1 MVSFRELG
9 LFNTKKMFEVAL
21 DKHFAIPGYNVTNLE
36 QFQAV
41 LIGCG
46 ETNSPL
52 IIQIN
57 PTSLL
62 YANEIILKHLAKG
75 CVELAKDL
83 GYAIPIAL
91 HLDHGNSFELCKSCI
106 ENGFSSIMIDGSH
119 LTYDENIKL
128 TKHVVEYAKKRDVSV
143 EAELGIVGRPDKNEL
158 REPLQFTDPDK
169 AKEFINRS
177 GCNSLAIAIGTSHGA
192 YKFKV
197 EKLSDVPELRFD
209 VLEEIKKKIKNF
221 PLVLHG
227 ASSVLQEFVEV
238 INSNGGTIKQA
249 FGVPEDQLRKVAQL
263 GICKINIATDSRLL
277 FTARVRKY
285 FNDHPNH
292 FDPRQYLGFAR
303 DAIIEMVKRKNLEVL
318 GSAGQ
323 AKYI

>member
-9 LFNTKKMFEVAL
+9 LCNTKKMFEVAL
-21 DKHFAIPGYNVTNLE
+21 DRHFAVPGYNVTNLE

-57 PTSLL
+57 PTSLI
-62 YANEIILKHLAKG
+62 YANEIILKHLAQG
-75 CVELAKDL
+75 CVELAKNL
-83 GYAIPIAL
+83 GYDIPIAL

-106 ENGFSSIMIDGSH
+106 ETGFSSVMIDGSH
-119 LTYDENIKL
+119 LNYDENIKL
-128 TKHVVEYAKKRDVSV
+128 TKQVVEFAKTKDVSV
-143 EAELGIVGRPDKNEL
+143 EAELGIVGRPAKNEL
-158 REPLQFTDPDK
+158 RKLFQFTDPDK
-169 AKEFINRS
+169 AKEFIKS
-177 GCNSLAIAIGTSHGA
+177 TGCDSLAIAIGTSHGA

-197 EKLSDVPELRFD
+197 EKTSDIPELRFD
-209 VLEEIKKKIKNF
+209 VLQEITKNIEKF

-227 ASSVLQEFVEV
+227 ASSVLQEFVEI
-238 INSNGGTIKQA
+238 INSNGGSIKQA
-249 FGVPEDQLRKVAQL
+249 FGVPEDQLRKASQF

-277 FTARVRKY
+277 FTAMVRKY
-285 FNDHPNH
+285 FNDHPDH
-292 FDPRQYLGFAR
+292 FDPREYLGFAR
-303 DAIIEMVKRKNLEVL
+303 DAITEMVKRKNLEVL